1 MNDDGNPI
9 LGSATQDGPKAMD
22 RFCNPDDPNECIWV
36 PRQQKERLYE
46 EDEDGPIEFAEM
58 CNPEDPTDCVWV
70 PMPGEGE
77 SARDGDNSDPL
88 NPPHFLGWD
97 TDHGEEDK
105 KEDEGSAL
113 ADLWNDLF
121 GEDGSSSLAIS
132 AVVASAILIQI

>member
-1 MNDDGNPI
+1 VTPLQYERVCFDPNDPEDCVWVPQQGTAINDDGNPI
-9 LGSATQDGPKAMD
+9 LGSATQDGPQEMD
-22 RFCNPDDPNECIWV
+22 KLCNPDDPNECILV
-36 PRQQKERLYE
+36 PKRQRPDPEYRLQD

-97 TDHGEEDK
+97 TEHGGQE
-105 KEDEGSAL
+105 
-113 ADLWNDLF
+113 N
-121 GEDGSSSLAIS
+121 
-132 AVVASAILIQI
+132 